1 MKGEFTLYVE
11 YKDDNSKHA
20 TNDADVSE
28 FSDSF
33 RNAGWLLTDN
43 DLVVDIDNLPKETIK
58 KMLKTFNINTQTVW
72 TDRGVHLYFKKPATF
87 RGAGAVTPLGFEV
100 EYKHLKNTKSVTIK
114 RKGEMR
120 NIDNQGVREALP
132 FVLSNAVSKLDSLLG
147 LEENDGRN
155 QKLYKHKMKL
165 NRHKYTDA
173 ILAFINDYIFAE
185 PMEQSEF
192 ETVSRS
198 SDSGSTDQ
206 DEHYAKATE
215 IMNIFQTVI
224 YGDTLYFKDNDGE
237 FTDDTAIL
245 RQHIFRLSGPKKTNF
260 IDEVMKQVEYRS
272 HRIPSDTVFPIR
284 FKNGILQ
291 DGEFI
296 PINYQEF
303 TPYIIDIEYDPE
315 TEPVK
320 EVDEYIDLLTN
331 QDEGYKK
338 LLHEIMGH
346 TLIVNPEFKRLM
358 GKFFIFVGDGGNGK
372 GTLLTIIRSILDRKN
387 VTGLSIRNMAD
398 ERYFTTMKGKLAN
411 LGDDIQD
418 EPINNDQMKLLKNIS
433 TCDYV
438 SMRQLYKQSEDV
450 ELTCTLIFTSNHI
463 LKSFEKGAS
472 YKRRVLWLPMYSK
485 PTKKDPKFITKL
497 TTPAAMK
504 YWIRLI
510 VDGYMRLY
518 NNVEFSQSPSVNK
531 FNQDYH
537 NENDTSGLFLQ
548 DFKKEDIEGLRPP
561 EIYDQ
566 YEVFCE
572 ENGIN
577 VMSRKQFQANIKEDF
592 NLIPKPIK
600 KNGKTMRAY
609 QEV

>member
-1 MKGEFTLYVE
+1 MYVE

-20 TNDADVSE
+20 VNDADVSE
-28 FSDSF
+28 FPDSF

-43 DLVVDIDNLPKETIK
+43 DLVVDIDNLPKETIQ

-100 EYKHLKNTKSVTIK
+100 EFKHLKNTKSITIK
-114 RKGEMR
+114 RKGVMR
-120 NIDNQGVREALP
+120 TIENQGVREALP
-132 FVLSNAVSKLDSLLG
+132 FVLSNSVSKLDSLLG
-147 LEENDGRN
+147 LDEGDGRN

-165 NRHKYTDA
+165 NRNKHTDA
-173 ILAFINDYIFAE
+173 ILSFINDYIFAE
-185 PMEQSEF
+185 PMDQSEF
-192 ETVSRS
+192 EQVSRS
-198 SDSGSTDQ
+198 NDSSSTDE
-206 DEHYAKATE
+206 DEHYTKATE
-215 IMNIFQTVI
+215 IMNIFSTVI
-224 YGDTLYFKDNDGE
+224 YGETLYFKDNDGE

-296 PINYQEF
+296 PVNYQEF
-303 TPYIIDIEYDPE
+303 TPYIVDIDYEPDA
-315 TEPVK
+315 EPVE
-320 EVDEYIDLLTN
+320 EVDQYIKLLTN
-331 QDEGYKK
+331 NDKDYEK
-338 LLHEIMGH
+338 LLYEIIGH

-438 SMRQLYKQSEDV
+438 SMRQLYRQSEDV

-463 LKSFEKGAS
+463 LKSFEKGES
-472 YKRRVLWLPMYSK
+472 YKRRVVWLPMYSK

-497 TTPAAMK
+497 TTPKALK
-504 YWIRLI
+504 YWIKLI

-518 NNVEFSQSPSVNK
+518 NNVQFTESVAVNK

-561 EIYDQ
+561 EIYEQ
-566 YEVFCE
+566 YEAFCD
-572 ENGIN
+572 ENGVN

-592 NLIPKPIK
+592 NLVPKAIK
-600 KNGKTMRAY
+600 KNGKSMRAY
-609 QEV
+609 TEAEE

>member
-1 MKGEFTLYVE
+1 MYVE

-20 TNDADVSE
+20 VNDADVSE
-28 FSDSF
+28 FPDSF

-43 DLVVDIDNLPKETIK
+43 DLIVDIDNLPKETIK
-58 KMLKTFNINTQTVW
+58 KILKTFNINTQTVW

-100 EYKHLKNTKSVTIK
+100 EYKHIKNTKSITIK

-120 NIDNQGVREALP
+120 TIENQGVREALP
-132 FVLSNAVSKLDSLLG
+132 FVLSNQVSKLDSLLG
-147 LEENDGRN
+147 LDEGDGRN

-165 NRHKYTDA
+165 NRNKHTDA
-173 ILAFINDYIFAE
+173 ILTFINEYIFAE
-185 PMEQSEF
+185 PMDQSEF
-192 ETVSRS
+192 EQVSRS
-198 SDSGSTDQ
+198 SESGSSDE

-215 IMNIFQTVI
+215 VMNIFNTVI
-224 YGDTLYFKDNDGE
+224 YGETLYFKDNDGE

-245 RQHIFRLSGPKKTNF
+245 RQHVFRLSGPKKTNF
-260 IDEVMKQVEYRS
+260 IDEVVKQVEYRS

-296 PINYQEF
+296 PVNYQEF
-303 TPYIIDIEYDPE
+303 TPYIVDIDYEPDA
-315 TEPVK
+315 EPVE
-320 EVDEYIDLLTN
+320 EVDQYIKLLTN
-331 QDEGYKK
+331 DDKDYEK
-338 LLHEIMGH
+338 LLYEIIGH

-387 VTGLSIRNMAD
+387 VTGLSIRNMSD

-463 LKSFEKGAS
+463 LKSFEKGES
-472 YKRRVLWLPMYSK
+472 YKRRVVWLPMYSK

-497 TTPAAMK
+497 TTPKALR
-504 YWIRLI
+504 YWIKLI

-518 NNVEFSQSPSVNK
+518 NNVQFTESASVNK

-548 DFKKEDIEGLRPP
+548 DFNKEDIEGLRPP
-561 EIYDQ
+561 EIYEQ
-566 YEVFCE
+566 YESFCE
-572 ENGIN
+572 ENGVN
-577 VMSRKQFQANIKEDF
+577 TMSRKQFQANIKEDF

-600 KNGKTMRAY
+600 KNGKSMRAY
-609 QEV
+609 MEVEE

>member
-1 MKGEFTLYVE
+1 MYVE

-120 NIDNQGVREALP
+120 NIENQGVREALP
-132 FVLSNAVSKLDSLLG
+132 FVLSNSVSKLDSLLG

-165 NRHKYTDA
+165 NRHKHTDA

-303 TPYIIDIEYDPE
+303 TPYIIDIEYDPK

-592 NLIPKPIK
+592 NLMPKPIK

>member
-1 MKGEFTLYVE
+1 MYVE

-20 TNDADVSE
+20 VNDADVSE
-28 FSDSF
+28 FPDSF

-43 DLVVDIDNLPKETIK
+43 DLIVDIDNLPKETIK
-58 KMLKTFNINTQTVW
+58 KILKTFNINTQTVW

-100 EYKHLKNTKSVTIK
+100 EYKHIKNTKSITIK

-120 NIDNQGVREALP
+120 IIENQGVREALP
-132 FVLSNAVSKLDSLLG
+132 FVLSNQVSKLDSLLG
-147 LEENDGRN
+147 LDEGDGRN

-165 NRHKYTDA
+165 NRNKHTDS
-173 ILAFINDYIFAE
+173 ILTFINDYIFSE
-185 PMEQSEF
+185 PMDQSEF
-192 ETVSRS
+192 EQVSRS
-198 SDSGSTDQ
+198 SESGSSDE

-215 IMNIFQTVI
+215 VMNIFNTVI
-224 YGDTLYFKDNDGE
+224 YGETLYFKDNDGE

-245 RQHIFRLSGPKKTNF
+245 RQHVFRLSGPKKTNF
-260 IDEVMKQVEYRS
+260 IDEVVKQVEYRS

-296 PINYQEF
+296 PVNYQEF
-303 TPYIIDIEYDPE
+303 TPYIVDIDYEPDA
-315 TEPVK
+315 EPVE
-320 EVDEYIDLLTN
+320 EVDQYIKLLTN
-331 QDEGYKK
+331 DDKDYEK
-338 LLHEIMGH
+338 LLYEIIGH

-387 VTGLSIRNMAD
+387 VTGLSIRNMSD

-463 LKSFEKGAS
+463 LKSFEKGES
-472 YKRRVLWLPMYSK
+472 YKRRVVWLPMYSK

-497 TTPAAMK
+497 TTPKALR
-504 YWIRLI
+504 YWIKLI

-518 NNVEFSQSPSVNK
+518 NNVQFTESASVNK

-548 DFKKEDIEGLRPP
+548 DFNKEDIEGLRPP
-561 EIYDQ
+561 EIYEQ
-566 YEVFCE
+566 YESFCE
-572 ENGIN
+572 ENGVN
-577 VMSRKQFQANIKEDF
+577 TMSRKQFQANIKEDF

-600 KNGKTMRAY
+600 KNGKSMRAY
-609 QEV
+609 MEVEE

>member
-1 MKGEFTLYVE
+1 MYVE

-20 TNDADVSE
+20 VNDADVSE
-28 FSDSF
+28 FPNSF

-100 EYKHLKNTKSVTIK
+100 EYKHLKNTKSITIK

-120 NIDNQGVREALP
+120 EIENQGVREALP
-132 FVLSNAVSKLDSLLG
+132 FVLSNSVSKLDSLLG
-147 LEENDGRN
+147 LDEGDGRN

-165 NRHKYTDA
+165 NRNKHTDA

-192 ETVSRS
+192 EQVTRS
-198 SDSGSTDQ
+198 NDSSSTDE

-215 IMNIFQTVI
+215 VMNIFNTVI
-224 YGDTLYFKDNDGE
+224 YGETLYFKDNDGE

-296 PINYQEF
+296 PVNYQEF
-303 TPYIIDIEYDPE
+303 TPYIIDIDYDQDA
-315 TEPVK
+315 EPVK
-320 EVDEYIDLLTN
+320 EVDQYIKLLTN
-331 QDEGYKK
+331 NDKDYEK
-338 LLHEIMGH
+338 LLYEIIGH

-438 SMRQLYKQSEDV
+438 SMRQLYRQSEDV

-463 LKSFEKGAS
+463 LKSFEKGES
-472 YKRRVLWLPMYSK
+472 YKRRVVWLPMYSK

-497 TTPAAMK
+497 TTPKALK
-504 YWIRLI
+504 YWIKLI
-510 VDGYMRLY
+510 IDGYMRLY
-518 NNVEFSQSPSVNK
+518 NNVQFTESAAVNK

-548 DFKKEDIEGLRPP
+548 DFTKEDIEGLRPP
-561 EIYDQ
+561 EIYEQ
-566 YEVFCE
+566 YEAFCD
-572 ENGIN
+572 ENGVN
-577 VMSRKQFQANIKEDF
+577 TMSRKQFQANIKEDF
-592 NLIPKPIK
+592 NLVPKAIK
-600 KNGKTMRAY
+600 KNGKSMRAY
-609 QEV
+609 TEAE

>member
-1 MKGEFTLYVE
+1 MYVE

-20 TNDADVSE
+20 VNDADVSE
-28 FSDSF
+28 FPDSF

-43 DLVVDIDNLPKETIK
+43 DLVVDIDNLPKETIQ

-100 EYKHLKNTKSVTIK
+100 EFKHLKNTKSITIK
-114 RKGEMR
+114 RKGKMR
-120 NIDNQGVREALP
+120 SIENQGVREALP
-132 FVLSNAVSKLDSLLG
+132 FVLSNQVSKLDSLLG
-147 LEENDGRN
+147 LDEGDGRN

-165 NRHKYTDA
+165 NRNKHTDS
-173 ILAFINDYIFAE
+173 ILTFINDYIFAE
-185 PMEQSEF
+185 PMDQSEF
-192 ETVSRS
+192 EQVSRS
-198 SDSGSTDQ
+198 SESGSSDE

-215 IMNIFQTVI
+215 VMNIFNTVI
-224 YGDTLYFKDNDGE
+224 YGETLYFKDNDGE

-245 RQHIFRLSGPKKTNF
+245 RQHVFRLSGPKKTNF
-260 IDEVMKQVEYRS
+260 IDEVVKQVEYRS

-296 PINYQEF
+296 PVNYQEF
-303 TPYIIDIEYDPE
+303 TPYIVDIDYESDA
-315 TEPVK
+315 EPVE
-320 EVDEYIDLLTN
+320 EVDQYIKLLTN
-331 QDEGYKK
+331 DDKDYEK
-338 LLHEIMGH
+338 LLYEIIGH

-387 VTGLSIRNMAD
+387 VTGLSIRNMSD

-463 LKSFEKGAS
+463 LKSFEKGES
-472 YKRRVLWLPMYSK
+472 YKRRVVWLPMYSK

-497 TTPAAMK
+497 TTPKALR
-504 YWIRLI
+504 YWIKLI

-518 NNVEFSQSPSVNK
+518 KNVQFTESASVNK

-548 DFKKEDIEGLRPP
+548 DFNKEDIEGLRPP
-561 EIYDQ
+561 EIYEQ
-566 YEVFCE
+566 YESFCE
-572 ENGIN
+572 ENGVN
-577 VMSRKQFQANIKEDF
+577 TMSRKQFQANIKEDF

-600 KNGKTMRAY
+600 KNGKSMRAY
-609 QEV
+609 MEVEE

>member
-1 MKGEFTLYVE
+1 MYVE

-120 NIDNQGVREALP
+120 EIENQGVREALP
-132 FVLSNAVSKLDSLLG
+132 FVLSNSVSKLDSLLG

-165 NRHKYTDA
+165 NRHKHTDA

-206 DEHYAKATE
+206 DEHYTKATE

-272 HRIPSDTVFPIR
+272 HRIPSNTVFPIR

-303 TPYIIDIEYDPE
+303 TPYIIDIDYDPE
-315 TEPVK
+315 AEPVK

-331 QDEGYKK
+331 QDEGYKN

-497 TTPAAMK
+497 TTPTAMK

-518 NNVEFSQSPSVNK
+518 NNVEFTQSVSVNK
-531 FNQDYH
+531 FNLDYH

-548 DFKKEDIEGLRPP
+548 DFNKEDIEGLRPP

-577 VMSRKQFQANIKEDF
+577 VMSRKQFQINIKEDF
-592 NLIPKPIK
+592 GLTPKPIK

>member
-1 MKGEFTLYVE
+1 MYVE

-120 NIDNQGVREALP
+120 EIENQGVREALP
-132 FVLSNAVSKLDSLLG
+132 FVLSNSVSKLDSLLG

-165 NRHKYTDA
+165 NRHKHTDA

-272 HRIPSDTVFPIR
+272 HRIPSNTVFPIR

-303 TPYIIDIEYDPE
+303 TPYIIDIDYDPE
-315 TEPVK
+315 AEPVK

-331 QDEGYKK
+331 QDDGYKK

-518 NNVEFSQSPSVNK
+518 NNVEFTQSVSVNK
-531 FNQDYH
+531 FNLDYH

-548 DFKKEDIEGLRPP
+548 DFNKEDIEGLRPP

-577 VMSRKQFQANIKEDF
+577 VMSRKQFQINIKEDF
-592 NLIPKPIK
+592 GLTPKPIK

>member
-1 MKGEFTLYVE
+1 MYVE

-58 KMLKTFNINTQTVW
+58 KMLKTFNVNTQTVW

-87 RGAGAVTPLGFEV
+87 RGAGAVTPLGFEI

-120 NIDNQGVREALP
+120 EIENQGVREALP
-132 FVLSNAVSKLDSLLG
+132 FVLSNSVSKLDSLLG

-165 NRHKYTDA
+165 NRHKHTDA

-215 IMNIFQTVI
+215 IMNIFRTVI

-272 HRIPSDTVFPIR
+272 HRIPSNTVFPIR

-303 TPYIIDIEYDPE
+303 TPYIIDIDYDPE
-315 TEPVK
+315 AEPVK

-518 NNVEFSQSPSVNK
+518 NNVEFTQSVSVNK
-531 FNQDYH
+531 FNLDYH

-548 DFKKEDIEGLRPP
+548 DFNKEDIEGLRPP

-577 VMSRKQFQANIKEDF
+577 VMSRKQFQINIKEDF
-592 NLIPKPIK
+592 GLTPKPIK

>member
-1 MKGEFTLYVE
+1 MYVE

-20 TNDADVSE
+20 VNDADVSE
-28 FSDSF
+28 FPDSF

-43 DLVVDIDNLPKETIK
+43 DLIVDIDNLPKETIK
-58 KMLKTFNINTQTVW
+58 KILKTFNINTQTVW

-100 EYKHLKNTKSVTIK
+100 EYKHIKNTKSITIK

-120 NIDNQGVREALP
+120 TIENQGVREALP
-132 FVLSNAVSKLDSLLG
+132 FVLSNQVSKLDSLLG
-147 LEENDGRN
+147 LDEGDGRN

-165 NRHKYTDA
+165 NRNKHTDA
-173 ILAFINDYIFAE
+173 ILTFINDYIFAE

-192 ETVSRS
+192 EQVSRS
-198 SDSGSTDQ
+198 SESGSSDE

-215 IMNIFQTVI
+215 VMNIFNTVI
-224 YGDTLYFKDNDGE
+224 YGETLYFKDNDGE

-245 RQHIFRLSGPKKTNF
+245 RQHVFRLSGPKKTNF
-260 IDEVMKQVEYRS
+260 IDEVVKQVEYRS

-296 PINYQEF
+296 PVNYQEF
-303 TPYIIDIEYDPE
+303 TPYIVDIDYEPDA
-315 TEPVK
+315 EPVE
-320 EVDEYIDLLTN
+320 EVDQYIKLLTN
-331 QDEGYKK
+331 DDKDYEK
-338 LLHEIMGH
+338 LLYEIIGH

-387 VTGLSIRNMAD
+387 VTGLSIRNMSD

-463 LKSFEKGAS
+463 LKSFEKGES
-472 YKRRVLWLPMYSK
+472 YKRRVVWLPMYSK

-497 TTPAAMK
+497 TTPKALR
-504 YWIRLI
+504 YWIKLI

-518 NNVEFSQSPSVNK
+518 NNVQFTESASVNK

-548 DFKKEDIEGLRPP
+548 DFNKEDIEGLRPP
-561 EIYDQ
+561 EIYEQ
-566 YEVFCE
+566 YESFCE
-572 ENGIN
+572 ENGVN
-577 VMSRKQFQANIKEDF
+577 TMSRKQFQANIKEDF

-600 KNGKTMRAY
+600 KNGKSMRAY
-609 QEV
+609 MEVEE

>member
-1 MKGEFTLYVE
+1 MYVE

-20 TNDADVSE
+20 VNDADVSE
-28 FSDSF
+28 FPDSF

-43 DLVVDIDNLPKETIK
+43 DLIVDIDNLPKETIK
-58 KMLKTFNINTQTVW
+58 KILKTFNINTQTVW

-100 EYKHLKNTKSVTIK
+100 EYKHIKNTKSITIK

-120 NIDNQGVREALP
+120 TIENQGVREALP
-132 FVLSNAVSKLDSLLG
+132 FVLSNQVSKLDSLLG
-147 LEENDGRN
+147 LDEGDGRN

-165 NRHKYTDA
+165 NRNKHTDA
-173 ILAFINDYIFAE
+173 ILTFINDYIFAE

-192 ETVSRS
+192 EQVSRS
-198 SDSGSTDQ
+198 SESGSSDE

-215 IMNIFQTVI
+215 VMNIFNTVI
-224 YGDTLYFKDNDGE
+224 YGETLYFKDNDGE

-245 RQHIFRLSGPKKTNF
+245 RQHVFRLSGPKKTNF
-260 IDEVMKQVEYRS
+260 IDEVVKQVEYRS

-296 PINYQEF
+296 PVNYQEF
-303 TPYIIDIEYDPE
+303 TPYIVDIDYEPDA
-315 TEPVK
+315 EPVE
-320 EVDEYIDLLTN
+320 EVDQYIKLLTN
-331 QDEGYKK
+331 DDKDYEK
-338 LLHEIMGH
+338 LLYEIIGH

-387 VTGLSIRNMAD
+387 VTGLSIRNMSD

-463 LKSFEKGAS
+463 LKSFEKGES
-472 YKRRVLWLPMYSK
+472 YKRRVVWLPMYSK

-497 TTPAAMK
+497 TTPKALR
-504 YWIRLI
+504 YWIKLI

-518 NNVEFSQSPSVNK
+518 NNVQFTESASVNK

-548 DFKKEDIEGLRPP
+548 DFNKKDIEGLRPP
-561 EIYDQ
+561 EIYEQ
-566 YEVFCE
+566 YESFCE
-572 ENGIN
+572 ENGVN
-577 VMSRKQFQANIKEDF
+577 TMSRKQFQANIKEDF

-600 KNGKTMRAY
+600 KNGKSMRAY
-609 QEV
+609 MEVEE

>member
-1 MKGEFTLYVE
+1 MYVE

-20 TNDADVSE
+20 VNDADVSE
-28 FSDSF
+28 FPDSF

-43 DLVVDIDNLPKETIK
+43 DLIVDIDNLPKETIK
-58 KMLKTFNINTQTVW
+58 KILKTFNINTQTVW

-100 EYKHLKNTKSVTIK
+100 EYKHIKNTKSITIK

-120 NIDNQGVREALP
+120 SIENQGVREALP
-132 FVLSNAVSKLDSLLG
+132 FVLSNQVSKLDSLLG
-147 LEENDGRN
+147 LDEGDGRN

-165 NRHKYTDA
+165 NRNKHTDS
-173 ILAFINDYIFAE
+173 ILTFINDYIFAE
-185 PMEQSEF
+185 PMDQSEF
-192 ETVSRS
+192 EQVSRS
-198 SDSGSTDQ
+198 SESGSSDE

-215 IMNIFQTVI
+215 VMNIFNTVI
-224 YGDTLYFKDNDGE
+224 YGETLYFKDNDGE

-245 RQHIFRLSGPKKTNF
+245 RQHVFRLSGPKKTNF
-260 IDEVMKQVEYRS
+260 IDEVVKQVEYRS

-296 PINYQEF
+296 PVNYQEF
-303 TPYIIDIEYDPE
+303 TPYIVDIDYEPDA
-315 TEPVK
+315 EPVE
-320 EVDEYIDLLTN
+320 EVDQYIKLLTN
-331 QDEGYKK
+331 DDKDYEK
-338 LLHEIMGH
+338 LLYEIIGH

-387 VTGLSIRNMAD
+387 VTGLSIRNMSD

-463 LKSFEKGAS
+463 LKSFEKGES
-472 YKRRVLWLPMYSK
+472 YKRRVVWLPMYSK

-497 TTPAAMK
+497 TTPKALR
-504 YWIRLI
+504 YWIKLI

-518 NNVEFSQSPSVNK
+518 NNVQFTESASVNK

-548 DFKKEDIEGLRPP
+548 DFNKEDIEGLRPP
-561 EIYDQ
+561 EIYEQ
-566 YEVFCE
+566 YESFCE
-572 ENGIN
+572 ENGVN
-577 VMSRKQFQANIKEDF
+577 TMSRKQFQANIKEDF

-600 KNGKTMRAY
+600 KNGKSMRAY
-609 QEV
+609 MEVEE

>member
-1 MKGEFTLYVE
+1 MYVE

-20 TNDADVSE
+20 VNDADVSE
-28 FSDSF
+28 FPDSF

-43 DLVVDIDNLPKETIK
+43 DLIVDIDNLPKETIK
-58 KMLKTFNINTQTVW
+58 KILKTFNINTQTVW

-100 EYKHLKNTKSVTIK
+100 EYKHIRNTKSITIK
-114 RKGEMR
+114 RKGVMR
-120 NIDNQGVREALP
+120 TIENQGVREALP
-132 FVLSNAVSKLDSLLG
+132 FVLSNSVSKLDSLLG
-147 LEENDGRN
+147 LDEGDGRN

-165 NRHKYTDA
+165 NRNKHTDA

-192 ETVSRS
+192 EQVSRS
-198 SDSGSTDQ
+198 NDSSSTDE

-215 IMNIFQTVI
+215 IMNIFSTVI
-224 YGDTLYFKDNDGE
+224 YGETLYFKDNDGE

-296 PINYQEF
+296 PVNYQEF
-303 TPYIIDIEYDPE
+303 TPYIVDIDY
-315 TEPVK
+315 EPDAKPVE
-320 EVDEYIDLLTN
+320 EVDQYIKLLTN
-331 QDEGYKK
+331 NDKDYEK
-338 LLHEIMGH
+338 LLYEIIGH

-438 SMRQLYKQSEDV
+438 SMRQLYRQSEDV

-463 LKSFEKGAS
+463 LKSFEKGES
-472 YKRRVLWLPMYSK
+472 YKRRVVWLPMYSK

-497 TTPAAMK
+497 TTPKALK
-504 YWIRLI
+504 YWIKLI

-518 NNVEFSQSPSVNK
+518 NNVQFTESVAVNK

-561 EIYDQ
+561 EIYEQ
-566 YEVFCE
+566 YEAFCD
-572 ENGIN
+572 ENGVN

-592 NLIPKPIK
+592 NLVPKAIK
-600 KNGKTMRAY
+600 KNGKSMRAY
-609 QEV
+609 TEAEE

>member
-1 MKGEFTLYVE
+1 MYVE

-20 TNDADVSE
+20 VNDADVSE
-28 FSDSF
+28 FPDSF

-43 DLVVDIDNLPKETIK
+43 DLIVDIDNLPKETIK
-58 KMLKTFNINTQTVW
+58 KILKTFNINTQTVW

-100 EYKHLKNTKSVTIK
+100 EYKHIKNTKSITIK

-120 NIDNQGVREALP
+120 TIENQGVREALP
-132 FVLSNAVSKLDSLLG
+132 FVLSNQVSKLDSLLG
-147 LEENDGRN
+147 LDEGDGRN

-165 NRHKYTDA
+165 NRNKHTDA
-173 ILAFINDYIFAE
+173 ILTFINDYIFAE
-185 PMEQSEF
+185 PMDQSEF
-192 ETVSRS
+192 EQVSRS
-198 SDSGSTDQ
+198 SESGSSDE

-215 IMNIFQTVI
+215 VMNIFNTVI
-224 YGDTLYFKDNDGE
+224 YGETLYFKDNDGE

-245 RQHIFRLSGPKKTNF
+245 RQHVFRLSGPKKTNF
-260 IDEVMKQVEYRS
+260 IDEVVKQVEYRS

-296 PINYQEF
+296 PVNYQEF
-303 TPYIIDIEYDPE
+303 TPYIVDIDYEPDA
-315 TEPVK
+315 EPVE
-320 EVDEYIDLLTN
+320 EVDQYIKLLTN
-331 QDEGYKK
+331 DDKDYEK
-338 LLHEIMGH
+338 LLYEIIGH

-387 VTGLSIRNMAD
+387 VTGLSIRNMSD

-463 LKSFEKGAS
+463 LKSFEKGES
-472 YKRRVLWLPMYSK
+472 YKRRVVWLPMYSK

-497 TTPAAMK
+497 TTPKALR
-504 YWIRLI
+504 YWIKLI

-518 NNVEFSQSPSVNK
+518 NNVQFTESASVNK

-548 DFKKEDIEGLRPP
+548 DFNKEDIEGLRPP
-561 EIYDQ
+561 EIYEQ
-566 YEVFCE
+566 YESFCE
-572 ENGIN
+572 ENGVN
-577 VMSRKQFQANIKEDF
+577 TMSRKQFQANIKEDF

-600 KNGKTMRAY
+600 KNGKSMRAY
-609 QEV
+609 MEVEE

>member
-1 MKGEFTLYVE
+1 MYVE

-20 TNDADVSE
+20 VNDADVSE
-28 FSDSF
+28 FPDSF

-43 DLVVDIDNLPKETIK
+43 DLIIDIDNLPKETIK
-58 KMLKTFNINTQTVW
+58 KILKTFNINTQTVW

-100 EYKHLKNTKSVTIK
+100 EYKHIKNTKSITIK
-114 RKGEMR
+114 RKGKMR
-120 NIDNQGVREALP
+120 SIENQGVREALP
-132 FVLSNAVSKLDSLLG
+132 FVLSNSVSKLDSLLG
-147 LEENDGRN
+147 LDEGDGRN

-165 NRHKYTDA
+165 NRNKHTDA
-173 ILAFINDYIFAE
+173 ILTFINDYIFAE

-192 ETVSRS
+192 EQVSRS
-198 SDSGSTDQ
+198 SESGSSDE

-215 IMNIFQTVI
+215 VMNIFNTVI
-224 YGDTLYFKDNDGE
+224 YGETLYFKDNDGE

-245 RQHIFRLSGPKKTNF
+245 RQHVFRLSGPKKTNF
-260 IDEVMKQVEYRS
+260 IDEVVKQVEYRS

-296 PINYQEF
+296 PVNYQEF
-303 TPYIIDIEYDPE
+303 TPYIVDIDYESDA
-315 TEPVK
+315 EPVE
-320 EVDEYIDLLTN
+320 EVDQYIKLLTN
-331 QDEGYKK
+331 DDKDYEK
-338 LLHEIMGH
+338 LLYEIIGH

-387 VTGLSIRNMAD
+387 VTGLSIRNMSD

-463 LKSFEKGAS
+463 LKSFEKGES
-472 YKRRVLWLPMYSK
+472 YKRRVVWLPMYSK

-497 TTPAAMK
+497 TTPKALR
-504 YWIRLI
+504 YWIKLI

-518 NNVEFSQSPSVNK
+518 NNVQFTESASVNK

-548 DFKKEDIEGLRPP
+548 DFNKKDIEGLRPP
-561 EIYDQ
+561 EIYEQ
-566 YEVFCE
+566 YESFCE
-572 ENGIN
+572 ENGVN
-577 VMSRKQFQANIKEDF
+577 TMSRKQFQANIKEDF

-600 KNGKTMRAY
+600 KNGKSMRAY
-609 QEV
+609 MEVEE

>member
-1 MKGEFTLYVE
+1 MYVE

-20 TNDADVSE
+20 VNDADVSE
-28 FSDSF
+28 FPDSF

-43 DLVVDIDNLPKETIK
+43 DLIVDIDNLPKETIK
-58 KMLKTFNINTQTVW
+58 KILKTFNINTQTVW

-100 EYKHLKNTKSVTIK
+100 EYKHIKNTKSITIK

-120 NIDNQGVREALP
+120 SIENQGVREALP
-132 FVLSNAVSKLDSLLG
+132 FVLSNQVSKLDSLLG
-147 LEENDGRN
+147 LDEGDGRN

-165 NRHKYTDA
+165 NRNKHTDA
-173 ILAFINDYIFAE
+173 ILTFINDYIFAE

-192 ETVSRS
+192 EQVSRS
-198 SDSGSTDQ
+198 SESGSSDE

-215 IMNIFQTVI
+215 VMNIFNTVI
-224 YGDTLYFKDNDGE
+224 YGETLYFKDNDGE

-245 RQHIFRLSGPKKTNF
+245 RQHVFRLSGPKKTNF
-260 IDEVMKQVEYRS
+260 IDEVVKQVEYRS

-296 PINYQEF
+296 PVNYQEF
-303 TPYIIDIEYDPE
+303 TPYIVDIDYEPDA
-315 TEPVK
+315 EPVE
-320 EVDEYIDLLTN
+320 EVDQYIKLLTN
-331 QDEGYKK
+331 DDKDYEK
-338 LLHEIMGH
+338 LLYEIIGH

-387 VTGLSIRNMAD
+387 VTGLSIRNMSD

-463 LKSFEKGAS
+463 LKSFEKGES
-472 YKRRVLWLPMYSK
+472 YKRRVVWLPMYSK

-497 TTPAAMK
+497 TTPKALR
-504 YWIRLI
+504 YWIKLI

-518 NNVEFSQSPSVNK
+518 NNVQFTESASVNK

-548 DFKKEDIEGLRPP
+548 DFNKEDIEGLRPP
-561 EIYDQ
+561 EIYEQ
-566 YEVFCE
+566 YESFCE
-572 ENGIN
+572 ENGVN
-577 VMSRKQFQANIKEDF
+577 TMSRKQFQANIKEDF

-600 KNGKTMRAY
+600 KNGKSMRAY
-609 QEV
+609 MEVEE

>member
-1 MKGEFTLYVE
+1 MYVE

-43 DLVVDIDNLPKETIK
+43 DLVVDIDNLPKEIIK

-120 NIDNQGVREALP
+120 NIENQGVREALP
-132 FVLSNAVSKLDSLLG
+132 FVLSNSVSKLDPLLG

-165 NRHKYTDA
+165 NRHKHTDA

-237 FTDDTAIL
+237 FIDDTAIL

-504 YWIRLI
+504 YWIKLI

-518 NNVEFSQSPSVNK
+518 DNVEFSQSPSVNK

-592 NLIPKPIK
+592 NLMPKPIK

>member
-1 MKGEFTLYVE
+1 
-11 YKDDNSKHA
+11 
-20 TNDADVSE
+20 
-28 FSDSF
+28 
-33 RNAGWLLTDN
+33 
-43 DLVVDIDNLPKETIK
+43 
-58 KMLKTFNINTQTVW
+58 
-72 TDRGVHLYFKKPATF
+72 
-87 RGAGAVTPLGFEV
+87 
-100 EYKHLKNTKSVTIK
+100 
-114 RKGEMR
+114 
-120 NIDNQGVREALP
+120 
-132 FVLSNAVSKLDSLLG
+132 
-147 LEENDGRN
+147 
-155 QKLYKHKMKL
+155 
-165 NRHKYTDA
+165 
-173 ILAFINDYIFAE
+173 
-185 PMEQSEF
+185 MEQSEF

-592 NLIPKPIK
+592 NLMPKPIK

>member
-1 MKGEFTLYVE
+1 MYVE

-132 FVLSNAVSKLDSLLG
+132 FVLSNSVSKLDSLLG

-173 ILAFINDYIFAE
+173 ILVFINDYIFTE

-315 TEPVK
+315 AEPIK

-504 YWIRLI
+504 YWIKLI

-592 NLIPKPIK
+592 NLMPKPIK